1 MPSPRRASFQRGQW
15 SLIGILVS
23 LVIIAILSAWYYN
36 SILKPKAGSH
46 NGRPASEQA
55 AYGAGCSLYVSQ
67 LNQASMMYKQD
78 HNDRSPQSFDDL
90 KKEGATDDI
99 IHAEGC
105 QFQLDA
111 STGAVTDIGHGE
123 AARNAPNSV
132 VNAPSGGAVPTSGHA
147 PAATAPPGGGSVGPG
162 GVTMPPSGAGGS
174 VPASGDLGTE

>member
-1 MPSPRRASFQRGQW
+1 MPSPRRARFQRGQW

-78 HNDRSPQSFDDL
+78 HNDKSPRSFDDL
-90 KKEGATDDI
+90 KKGGATDDI
-99 IHAEGC
+99 MK
-105 QFQLDA
+105 FL
-111 STGAVTDIGHGE
+111 
-123 AARNAPNSV
+123 SV
-132 VNAPSGGAVPTSGHA
+132 
-147 PAATAPPGGGSVGPG
+147 GGS
-162 GVTMPPSGAGGS
+162 M
-174 VPASGDLGTE
+174 ASRATI

>member
-1 MPSPRRASFQRGQW
+1 MPSPRPAKFQRGQW

-23 LVIIAILSAWYYN
+23 LAIIAILSAWYYN

-78 HNDRSPQSFDDL
+78 HNDRSPQSFEDL

-99 IHAEGC
+99 LHAEGC

-111 STGAVTDIGHGE
+111 STGAVTDVGRGE

-132 VNAPSGGAVPTSGHA
+132 VNVPSGGGAAPGYAPSVA
-147 PAATAPPGGGSVGPG
+147 PAPGGRAVGPG
-162 GVTMPPSGAGGS
+162 GVTLPPGGAGGS